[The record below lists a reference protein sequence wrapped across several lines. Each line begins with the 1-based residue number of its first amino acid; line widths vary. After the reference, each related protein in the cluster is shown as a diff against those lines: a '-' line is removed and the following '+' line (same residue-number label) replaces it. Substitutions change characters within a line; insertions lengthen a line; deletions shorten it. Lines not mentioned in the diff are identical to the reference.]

1 MLRLVDQVTG
11 PAKSVQKALGGLQSQ
26 QKAVN
31 STTGMVDRAATA
43 LTSGGLMEL
52 ADSLGAVTSAFGQ
65 VGQAAAIMATPF
77 VVGGVI
83 GAAGASWAIDALAFK
98 EGTLTAFKT
107 MLGSEEA
114 ASRVFAKINKFAAD
128 TPFET
133 KDVVSM
139 AQRFVTA
146 GFKESDLEKLM
157 LTAGDVGARFG
168 ADKMQSTICA
178 IAKVK
183 VKGKLGG
190 EALDMLADAGVGTG
204 AILDAIGKTRG
215 LTRDQ
220 VQKLVSAGSISA
232 DEGVAAIS
240 QAVANTLSGGKLGQ
254 ATLEAGKSVTGMLS
268 TLASRPFDLFMK
280 ANAQGA
286 FDGFKRLLQV
296 VIDATDPEKA
306 GGARFVAM
314 FQKLS
319 DAGKA
324 FVDAISSEGM
334 KTFINL
340 AAELLSSGIDMYLAL
355 MGGTMKGFG
364 DQMKPAIEGIIKFT
378 RDPAKMERLAQVIY
392 GVSYAIGALFG
403 SIGTNVTFTMGL
415 IDQASATFQ
424 TFFDPYLRAWTYVST
439 SFTQLRDYL
448 AAVMGINPS
457 TATWETWIAR
467 ILELVRGAM
476 ERVRSMIGGALTLG
490 GGGPLG
496 SVLAGAGGPLGMLGT
511 GAPMTVLGGAATPAN
526 TQQNTKNFNASGMV
540 IQVNATDPATG
551 QSVGQRTGNAAA
563 GALKE
568 FFEGI
573 AK

>member
-1 MLRLVDQVTG
+1 MESLEWMLRLVDQVTG
-11 PAKSVQKALGGLQSQ
+11 PAKAVQKAMGGIQSQ
-26 QKAVN
+26 QKAM
-31 STTGMVDRAATA
+31 SGASGGFSMKSFEGLTESLGMVAA
-43 LTSGGLMEL
+43 G
-52 ADSLGAVTSAFGQ
+52 FGE
-65 VGQAAAIMATPF
+65 VAAAAALAAAPF
-77 VVGGVI
+77 AVGSGIAV
-83 GAAGASWAIDALAFK
+83 AGGMWALDALSFK
-98 EGTLTAFKT
+98 ENTLTAFKT

-168 ADKMQSTICA
+168 ADKMQSTISA

-183 VKGKLGG
+183 AKGKLGG

-204 AILDAIGKTRG
+204 AILDAIAKTRG

-220 VQKLVSAGSISA
+220 VQKLVSAGGISA

-254 ATLEAGKSVTGMLS
+254 ATLEAGKTVTGMLS

-280 ANAQGA
+280 ANAKGA

-324 FVDAISSEGM
+324 FMDAISSDGM

-340 AAELLSSGIDMYLAL
+340 ASELLSSGIDMYLAL

-364 DQMKPAIEGIIKFT
+364 DVMKPAIEGIIKFT

-392 GVSYAIGALFG
+392 GVSYAVGALFG
-403 SIGTNVTFTMGL
+403 VIGPNVEFTMKL
-415 IDQASATFQ
+415 LDQASMTFH
-424 TFFDPYLRAWTYVST
+424 TFFDPYLQAWTYVST
-439 SFTQLRDYL
+439 TFTQLRDYI
-448 AAVMGINPS
+448 AALMGINPS

-476 ERVRSMIGGALTLG
+476 ERVRSMIGGTLTLG
-490 GGGPLG
+490 GVGN
-496 SVLAGAGGPLGMLGT
+496 VLAGAGGPLGLLGP

>member
-1 MLRLVDQVTG
+1 MESLEWMLRLVDQVTG
-11 PAKSVQKALGGLQSQ
+11 PAKAVQKAMGGIQSQ
-26 QKAVN
+26 QKAM
-31 STTGMVDRAATA
+31 SGASGGFSMKSFEGLTESLGMVAA
-43 LTSGGLMEL
+43 G
-52 ADSLGAVTSAFGQ
+52 FGE
-65 VGQAAAIMATPF
+65 VAAAAALAAAPF
-77 VVGGVI
+77 AIGSGIAVVGGM
-83 GAAGASWAIDALAFK
+83 WALDAMSFK
-98 EGTLTAFKT
+98 ENTLTAFKT

-168 ADKMQSTICA
+168 ADKMQSTISA

-183 VKGKLGG
+183 AKGKLGG

-204 AILDAIGKTRG
+204 AILDAIAKTRG

-220 VQKLVSAGSISA
+220 VQKLVSAGGISA

-280 ANAQGA
+280 ANAKGA

-324 FVDAISSEGM
+324 FMDAISSDGM

-340 AAELLSSGIDMYLAL
+340 ASELLSSGIDMYLAL

-364 DQMKPAIEGIIKFT
+364 DVMKPAIEGIIKFT

-392 GVSYAIGALFG
+392 GVSYAVGALFG
-403 SIGTNVTFTMGL
+403 VIGPNVEFTMKL
-415 IDQASATFQ
+415 LDQASATFH
-424 TFFDPYLRAWTYVST
+424 TFFDPYLQAWTYVST
-439 SFTQLRDYL
+439 TFTQLRDYIGAL
-448 AAVMGINPS
+448 MGINPS

-476 ERVRSMIGGALTLG
+476 ERVRSMIGGTLSLG
-490 GGGPLG
+490 GVGN
-496 SVLAGAGGPLGMLGT
+496 VLAGAGGPLGMLGP

>member
-1 MLRLVDQVTG
+1 MESLEWMLRLVDQVTG
-11 PAKSVQKALGGLQSQ
+11 PAKAVQKAMGGIQSQ
-26 QKAVN
+26 QKAM
-31 STTGMVDRAATA
+31 SGASGGISMKSFEGLTESLGMVAA
-43 LTSGGLMEL
+43 G
-52 ADSLGAVTSAFGQ
+52 FGE
-65 VGQAAAIMATPF
+65 VAAAA
-77 VVGGVI
+77 
-83 GAAGASWAIDALAFK
+83 ALAAAPFAIGSGIAVAGGMWALDAMSFK
-98 EGTLTAFKT
+98 ENTLTAFKT

-168 ADKMQSTICA
+168 ADKMQSTISA

-183 VKGKLGG
+183 AKGKLGG

-204 AILDAIGKTRG
+204 AILDAIAKTRG

-220 VQKLVSAGSISA
+220 VQKLVSAGGISA

-280 ANAQGA
+280 ANAKGA

-296 VIDATDPEKA
+296 VIDATNPDTEA
-306 GGARFVAM
+306 GQRFVTM
-314 FQKLS
+314 FQSLS
-319 DAGKA
+319 DAADGFFKA
-324 FVDAISSEGM
+324 LKNEDIQL
-334 KTFINL
+334 FIGIATKL
-340 AAELLSSGIDMYLAL
+340 VSSGIASYISL
-355 MGGTMKGFG
+355 MKGHLEGFAAAA
-364 DQMKPAIEGIIKFT
+364 KPAFENIVKFARSDRAAGT
-378 RDPAKMERLAQVIY
+378 FQLIGKMVY
-392 GVSYAIGALFG
+392 YAGYALGFLFGALLANVDGFLWTMDNLRKVMNG
-403 SIGTNVTFTMGL
+403 LFWPLEAAWDYASSIFEEVTRKVAGVL
-415 IDQASATFQ
+415 
-424 TFFDPYLRAWTYVST
+424 
-439 SFTQLRDYL
+439 
-448 AAVMGINPS
+448 GINPS
-457 TATWETWIAR
+457 TATWETWINR

-476 ERVRSMIGGALTLG
+476 ERVRSMIGGTLSLG
-490 GGGPLG
+490 GVGN
-496 SVLAGAGGPLGMLGT
+496 VLAGAGGPLGMLGP

-526 TQQNTKNFNASGMV
+526 AQQNTKNFNASGMV

>member
-1 MLRLVDQVTG
+1 
-11 PAKSVQKALGGLQSQ
+11 
-26 QKAVN
+26 
-31 STTGMVDRAATA
+31 
-43 LTSGGLMEL
+43 
-52 ADSLGAVTSAFGQ
+52 
-65 VGQAAAIMATPF
+65 
-77 VVGGVI
+77 
-83 GAAGASWAIDALAFK
+83 
-98 EGTLTAFKT
+98 
-107 MLGSEEA
+107 
-114 ASRVFAKINKFAAD
+114 
-128 TPFET
+128 
-133 KDVVSM
+133 
-139 AQRFVTA
+139 
-146 GFKESDLEKLM
+146 
-157 LTAGDVGARFG
+157 
-168 ADKMQSTICA
+168 MQSTISA

-183 VKGKLGG
+183 AKGKLGG

-280 ANAQGA
+280 ADAQGA

-306 GGARFVAM
+306 GGARFVEM

-355 MGGTMKGFG
+355 MSGTMKGFG
-364 DQMKPAIEGIIKFT
+364 DVMKPSIEGIIKFT
-378 RDPAKMERLAQVIY
+378 RDPAKMERLSQVIY
-392 GVSYAIGALFG
+392 GVSYAVGALFAV
-403 SIGTNVTFTMGL
+403 IGPNVEFTMKL
-415 IDQASATFQ
+415 LDQASETFH
-424 TFFDPYLRAWTYVST
+424 TFFDPYMDAWTTASAT
-439 SFTQLRDYL
+439 FTQLRDYIAEL
-448 AAVMGINPS
+448 MGINPS

-476 ERVRSMIGGALTLG
+476 ERVRSMIGGTLSIG
-490 GGGPLG
+490 GVGN
-496 SVLAGAGGPLGMLGT
+496 VLAGAGGPLGMLGP

>member
-1 MLRLVDQVTG
+1 MESLEWMLRLVDQVTG
-11 PAKSVQKALGGLQSQ
+11 PAKAVQKAMGGIQSQ
-26 QKAVN
+26 QKAM
-31 STTGMVDRAATA
+31 SGA
-43 LTSGGLMEL
+43 SGGFSMKSFEGLTE
-52 ADSLGAVTSAFGQ
+52 SLGVVAASFGE
-65 VGQAAAIMATPF
+65 VAGAAALAAAPF
-77 VVGGVI
+77 AVGSGIAV
-83 GAAGASWAIDALAFK
+83 AGGMWALDAMSFK
-98 EGTLTAFKT
+98 ENTLTAFKT

-168 ADKMQSTICA
+168 ADKMQSTISA

-183 VKGKLGG
+183 AKGKLGG

-204 AILDAIGKTRG
+204 AILDAIAKTRG

-220 VQKLVSAGSISA
+220 VQKLISAGGISA

-280 ANAQGA
+280 ANAKGA

-296 VIDATDPEKA
+296 VIDATNPDTEA
-306 GGARFVAM
+306 GQRFVTM
-314 FQKLS
+314 FQSLS
-319 DAGKA
+319 DAANGFFKA
-324 FVDAISSEGM
+324 LKNEDVQLFIGLATQLVSGGIASY
-334 KTFINL
+334 INL
-340 AAELLSSGIDMYLAL
+340 
-355 MGGTMKGFG
+355 MKGHMEGFTKAA
-364 DQMKPAIEGIIKFT
+364 KPAFEGIV
-378 RDPAKMERLAQVIY
+378 RLSRGGNTFEMLSKAVY
-392 GVSYAIGALFG
+392 VASYAIGFVFG
-403 SIGTNVTFTMGL
+403 TVLTNVEKTL
-415 IDQASATFQ
+415 WAIDNLKFQFGFVFGPFIEAWNYASSI
-424 TFFDPYLRAWTYVST
+424 FDEVVKKVAG
-439 SFTQLRDYL
+439 
-448 AAVMGINPS
+448 VMGINPS

-476 ERVRSMIGGALTLG
+476 ERVRAMIGGTLSLG
-490 GGGPLG
+490 GVGN
-496 SVLAGAGGPLGMLGT
+496 VLAGVGGPLGMLGP

>member
-1 MLRLVDQVTG
+1 MESLEWMLRLVDQVTG
-11 PAKSVQKALGGLQSQ
+11 PAKAVQKAMGGIQSQ
-26 QKAVN
+26 QKAM
-31 STTGMVDRAATA
+31 SGA
-43 LTSGGLMEL
+43 SGGFSMKSFEGLTE
-52 ADSLGAVTSAFGQ
+52 SLGVVAASFGE
-65 VGQAAAIMATPF
+65 VAGAAALAAAPF
-77 VVGGVI
+77 AVGSGIAV
-83 GAAGASWAIDALAFK
+83 AGGMWALDAMSFK
-98 EGTLTAFKT
+98 ENTLTAFKT

-168 ADKMQSTICA
+168 ADKMQSTISA

-183 VKGKLGG
+183 AKGKLGG

-220 VQKLVSAGSISA
+220 VQKLVSAGGISA

-324 FVDAISSEGM
+324 FMDAISSEGM

-340 AAELLSSGIDMYLAL
+340 ASELLSSGIDMYLAL

-364 DQMKPAIEGIIKFT
+364 DVMKPAIEGIIKFT

-392 GVSYAIGALFG
+392 GVSYAVGALFAA
-403 SIGTNVTFTMGL
+403 IGPNIEFTMGE
-415 IDQASATFQ
+415 IDRMSSTLQFV
-424 TFFDPYLRAWTYVST
+424 FDPYMRAWTYAST
-439 SFTQLRDYL
+439 TFTQLQNYI
-448 AAVMGINPS
+448 AALMGINPS

-476 ERVRSMIGGALTLG
+476 ERVRSMIGGTLSLG
-490 GGGPLG
+490 GVGN
-496 SVLAGAGGPLGMLGT
+496 VLAGAGGPLGMLGP